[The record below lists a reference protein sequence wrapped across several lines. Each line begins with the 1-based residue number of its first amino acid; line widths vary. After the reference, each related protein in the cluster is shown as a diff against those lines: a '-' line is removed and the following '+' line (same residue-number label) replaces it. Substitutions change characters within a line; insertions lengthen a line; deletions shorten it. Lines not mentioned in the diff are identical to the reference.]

1 MKLVC
6 SGVEQ
11 SCFLSFV
18 GIFVALR
25 EQIRGNHSSLRACGL
40 KRSAE

>member
-1 MKLVC
+1 MLLVC

-11 SCFLSFV
+11 GCFVSYV

-25 EQIRGNHSSLRACGL
+25 EQIRGNHSNLRACGPR
-40 KRSAE
+40 RSEE